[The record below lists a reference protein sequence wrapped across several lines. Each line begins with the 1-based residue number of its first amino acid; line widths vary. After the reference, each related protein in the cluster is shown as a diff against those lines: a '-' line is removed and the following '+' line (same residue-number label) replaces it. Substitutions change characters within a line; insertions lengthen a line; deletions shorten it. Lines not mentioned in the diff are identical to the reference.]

1 MPPDDDAT
9 LLARIRHFIADAA
22 DKPLEEVGPDTDIY
36 TELALDSLGAVAVFI
51 DMAYEF
57 GVPEPENDT
66 DFPLLNNAN
75 KLLEY
80 VRAKCPRT
88 VRAG

>member
-1 MPPDDDAT
+1 MPPNDDAA
-9 LLARIRHFIADAA
+9 LLARICHFIADAA
-22 DKPLEEVGPDTDIY
+22 DKPVEEVGPDTDIY
-36 TELALDSLGAVAVFI
+36 AELALDSLGAVAVFI

-57 GVPEPENDT
+57 GVPEPEKDT
-66 DFPLLNNAN
+66 DFPSLNSAS

-88 VRAG
+88 IDAG